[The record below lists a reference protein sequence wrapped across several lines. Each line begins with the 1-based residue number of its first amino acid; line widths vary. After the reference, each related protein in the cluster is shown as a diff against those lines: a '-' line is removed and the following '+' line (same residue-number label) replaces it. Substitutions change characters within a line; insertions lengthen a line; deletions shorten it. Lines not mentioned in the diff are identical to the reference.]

1 MKKWITLLV
10 AVLALTACQKV
21 VFEHPQPRFWPGVPA
36 FPAQI
41 QGSYPLMGQENSV
54 VVGRKT
60 IAIKDERTYTLG
72 EDLVL
77 KRYQGYWIISLQN
90 PQSKAW
96 EVYALKDKKSIKTI
110 QLNKSE
116 LGTINELLGREA
128 LQLDSSGDPLPLNIR
143 RREFKKLLNEVF
155 KGVGAP

>member
-1 MKKWITLLV
+1 
-10 AVLALTACQKV
+10 
-21 VFEHPQPRFWPGVPA
+21 
-36 FPAQI
+36 
-41 QGSYPLMGQENSV
+41 
-54 VVGRKT
+54 
-60 IAIKDERTYTLG
+60 
-72 EDLVL
+72 
-77 KRYQGYWIISLQN
+77 LQN

-128 LQLDSSGDPLPLNIR
+128 LQLDFSGDPLPLNIR

-155 KGVGAP
+155 TGVGAP